1 MIRSITGT
9 LEFIGPDWV
18 LVRTGGFGLKIIVPT
33 IVPTALGALESEI
46 KLHTHMAVRDDGIS
60 LYGFL
65 SADSLQLFELLLNV
79 SGVGPRHAL
88 GLLSA
93 FEPSALVQAITTDDI
108 PMLSSAP
115 GVGKKTAARI
125 ILEVRQTLEDTWQ
138 ITHVPDS
145 RTDGDVLAALIA
157 LGYTGIEARAAIAS
171 ISRTTSLTPE
181 ERLRLALQYM
191 AKL

>member
-33 IVPTALGALESEI
+33 IVPTALGALESQI

-65 SADSLQLFELLLNV
+65 STDSLKLFELLLNV

-93 FEPSALVQAITTDDI
+93 FEPSVLVQAITTDDI

-115 GVGKKTAARI
+115 GIGKKTAARI

-138 ITHVPDS
+138 ITHVPNS

-157 LGYTGIEARAAIAS
+157 LGYTGIEARAAMAS
-171 ISRTTSLTPE
+171 ISRTTSL
-181 ERLRLALQYM
+181 Q
-191 AKL
+191 KNISV

>member
-9 LEFIGPDWV
+9 LEFTGPDWV

-33 IVPTALGALESEI
+33 TVPTIIGKLESEI

-65 SADSLQLFELLLNV
+65 SVDSLQLFELLLNV

-93 FEPSALVQAITTDDI
+93 FEPAALVQAITAEDI
-108 PMLSSAP
+108 SMLSSAP
-115 GVGKKTAARI
+115 GIGKKTAARI
-125 ILEVRQTLEDTWQ
+125 VLEVRQTLEETWH
-138 ITHVPDS
+138 ITHMPDS
-145 RTDGDVLAALIA
+145 KSDGDVLAALIA
-157 LGYTGIEARAAIAS
+157 LGYTGTEARAAISSIPRTAS
-171 ISRTTSLTPE
+171 RTPE
-181 ERLRLALQYM
+181 EHLRLALQYM
-191 AKL
+191 AKI

>member
-9 LEFIGPDWV
+9 LEFIGPNWV

-33 IVPTALGALESEI
+33 ILPTALGALESQI

-65 SADSLQLFELLLNV
+65 STDSLQLFELLLNV

-115 GVGKKTAARI
+115 GIGKKTAARI

-171 ISRTTSLTPE
+171 IPRATSLTPE
-181 ERLRLALQYM
+181 EHLRLALQYM

>member
-33 IVPTALGALESEI
+33 IVPTALGALESQI

-65 SADSLQLFELLLNV
+65 STDSLKLFELLLNV

-93 FEPSALVQAITTDDI
+93 FEPSVLVQAITTDDI

-115 GVGKKTAARI
+115 GIGKKTAARI

-138 ITHVPDS
+138 ITHVPNS

-157 LGYTGIEARAAIAS
+157 LGYTGIEARAAMAS

-181 ERLRLALQYM
+181 EHLRLALQYM